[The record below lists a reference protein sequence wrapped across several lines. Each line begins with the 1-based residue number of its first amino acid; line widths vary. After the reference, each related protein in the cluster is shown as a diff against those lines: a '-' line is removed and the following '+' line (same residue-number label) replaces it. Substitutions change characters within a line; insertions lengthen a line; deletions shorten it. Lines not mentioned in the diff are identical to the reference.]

1 MCWNTGGKEGF
12 LISRF
17 DLHSSLGFLLIN
29 TAFQAKQNLT
39 KQFQQEGFDTTIDQ
53 FVVMGALIGKNGITQ
68 KQICQI
74 CCKNDSNLARILNGM
89 ESKELIHRQKGED
102 ARSRNVFLTDKGQAL
117 YVALLPMA
125 EQYMNQVL
133 GDIQKEDREALAKV
147 LLQIREK
154 L

>member
-1 MCWNTGGKEGF
+1 MCYSTGRKEG
-12 LISRF
+12 LGINQF
-17 DLHSSLGFLLIN
+17 DLHSSLGFLLVN

-39 KQFQQEGFDTTIDQ
+39 KLFQQEGFDTTIDQ

-89 ESKELIHRQKGED
+89 ENKNVISRQKGED
-102 ARSRNVFLTDKGQAL
+102 ARSRNVFLSDKGQAL
-117 YVALLPMA
+117 YIALAPIA
-125 EQYMNQVL
+125 ERYMNQVL
-133 GDIQKEDREALAKV
+133 GDLSNEERGMLVKILIH
-147 LLQIREK
+147 IREK

>member
-1 MCWNTGGKEGF
+1 MCYSTGGREGF
-12 LISRF
+12 HINQF
-17 DLHSSLGFLLIN
+17 DLHSSLGFLLVN

-39 KQFQQEGFDTTIDQ
+39 KLFQQEGFDTTIDQ

-89 ESKELIHRQKGED
+89 ENKNLIYRQKGED
-102 ARSRNVFLTDKGQAL
+102 ARSRNVFLSDKGQAL
-117 YVALLPMA
+117 YIALTPIA
-125 EQYMNQVL
+125 ERYMNQVL
-133 GDIQKEDREALAKV
+133 GDLSNEERGILVKI
-147 LLQIREK
+147 LLHIREK

>member
-1 MCWNTGGKEGF
+1 MCCSTGGKEGF
-12 LISRF
+12 RINQF
-17 DLHSSLGFLLIN
+17 DLHSSLGFLLVN

-39 KQFQQEGFDTTIDQ
+39 KLFQQEGFDTTIDQ

-74 CCKNDSNLARILNGM
+74 CCKNDSNLARILSGM
-89 ESKELIHRQKGED
+89 ENKNLIYRQTGED
-102 ARSRNVFLTDKGQAL
+102 ARSRNVFLSEKGGAL
-117 YVALLPMA
+117 YIALAPIA
-125 EQYMNQVL
+125 ERYMNQVL
-133 GDIQKEDREALAKV
+133 GDLSNEERGILVKI

>member
-1 MCWNTGGKEGF
+1 MCYSTGRKEGF
-12 LISRF
+12 RINQF
-17 DLHSSLGFLLIN
+17 DLHSSLGFLLVN

-39 KQFQQEGFDTTIDQ
+39 KLFQQEGFDTTIDQ

-89 ESKELIHRQKGED
+89 ENKNLIYRQKGED
-102 ARSRNVFLTDKGQAL
+102 ARSRNVFLSEKGQAL
-117 YVALLPMA
+117 YIALAPIA
-125 EQYMNQVL
+125 KRYMNQVL
-133 GDIQKEDREALAKV
+133 GDLSDEERSFLAKM
-147 LLQIREK
+147 LLHIREK